1 MEKGLQLVVLK
12 WNRVCIVNL
21 AAGEED
27 QNTLIFSHVLKITV
41 NNIQQIIKLLE
52 FLCGMWCLDNH
63 AESSC
68 LSYVYPVFQNLA
80 L

>member
-21 AAGEED
+21 AAGVED
-27 QNTLIFSHVLKITV
+27 QNILIFSHVLKITV

-52 FLCGMWCLDNH
+52 FLCGM
-63 AESSC
+63 
-68 LSYVYPVFQNLA
+68 
-80 L
+80 